1 MPQIPADANQVI
13 DQLATQVG
21 QLSKEIAI
29 LKSQLSAAMR
39 LIPVDVLEA
48 MKNEEERGDAD

>member
-1 MPQIPADANQVI
+1 MIGQLSMQI
-13 DQLATQVG
+13 G

-39 LIPVDVLEA
+39 LIPADVLEA